1 MMHNLNKRVYSGM
14 LLAAVFG
21 LAIAR
26 APVFLICAGLLI
38 IVAIAM
44 LEFYAIIRQTG
55 IPVYKYLGIT
65 GGLSLIGISF
75 CVYTFNDGANAA
87 EYELAVLFVCIMAV
101 CIRQFPQRLNSQPIT
116 TIACTILG
124 ILYIPF
130 LFNFFTKL
138 GLSWDQ
144 TDFLHGAG
152 VSGRLLCFYLIAV
165 VKCADIGAFLV
176 GSRFGKHKLFPRLS
190 PGKTWEGFFGG
201 LLFGLIVSILLFLAC
216 NGHFGHKLMTITDAL
231 ILGILLP
238 LLGMAGDLVE
248 SLLKRAGGAKDTGA
262 IIPGMG
268 GLLDVLDSLLTA
280 VPFFYFYVL
289 WFLPTI

>member
-1 MMHNLNKRVYSGM
+1 MQSLNKRIYSGM
-14 LLAAVFG
+14 LLAGVLG
-21 LAIAR
+21 LAIVK
-26 APVFLICAGLLI
+26 APISLICAMLLL

-55 IPVYKYLGIT
+55 VSVYKYLGIT
-65 GGLSLIGISF
+65 GGVTLIGISF
-75 CVYTFNDGANAA
+75 CAYTFNGGAHAA

-101 CIRQFPQRLNSQPIT
+101 FIRQFPQRLNGQPIT
-116 TIACTILG
+116 TMACTILG

-144 TDFLHGAG
+144 NDFFRGVG

-165 VKCADIGAFLV
+165 VKSSDIGAFLV
-176 GSRFGKHKLFPRLS
+176 GSRFGRHKLFPRLS

-201 LLFGLIVSILLFLAC
+201 LLFGLIVSLLLFLAC
-216 NGHFGHKLMTITDAL
+216 HGHFGHKLMTLADAL
-231 ILGILLP
+231 LLGVLLP

-248 SLLKRAGGAKDTGA
+248 SLLKRAGGAKDTGN

-280 VPFFYFYVL
+280 IPFFYFYVL
-289 WFLPTI
+289 WFMPTI